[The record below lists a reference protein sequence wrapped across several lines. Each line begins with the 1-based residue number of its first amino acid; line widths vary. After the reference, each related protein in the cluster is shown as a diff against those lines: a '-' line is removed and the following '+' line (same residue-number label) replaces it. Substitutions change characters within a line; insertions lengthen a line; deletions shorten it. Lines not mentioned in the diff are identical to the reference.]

1 MYLVLKHLTY
11 NKPHINTESELTA
24 YSDTLQALAPQ
35 DLIHLALLLNSE
47 DFCSNRNSQALA
59 ALLSPLRHQLMLQ
72 THY

>member
-35 DLIHLALLLNSE
+35 DLIHLALLLNSG
-47 DFCSNRNSQALA
+47 N
-59 ALLSPLRHQLMLQ
+59 LLLL
-72 THY
+72 